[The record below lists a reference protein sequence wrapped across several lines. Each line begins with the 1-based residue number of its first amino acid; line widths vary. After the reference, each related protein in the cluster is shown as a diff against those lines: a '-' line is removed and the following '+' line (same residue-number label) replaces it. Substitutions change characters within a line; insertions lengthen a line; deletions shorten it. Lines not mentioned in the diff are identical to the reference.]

1 MRKIKTLFYELIWDV
16 QTNPRRWLSR
26 LVFFL
31 GPFWMYIMAEILNGN
46 NPFTSL
52 ELWRVCWNIAW
63 YFVFFL
69 FFWLLCSARRSLSSI
84 VAGIFCFLF
93 ATVNHYVLRF
103 RGTALF
109 PIDFLSWHTAAN
121 VAGGYDYTPDAR
133 LWIALAM
140 LAFYIL
146 CVLLTREKDAKRAGW
161 RLRLPAGVALAAF
174 LFAYFCTGLLPS
186 FNIYAEQWL
195 TQKNGFVFN
204 FMTAL
209 RYSFVSEPDGYDLE
223 QVEQF
228 KLDYIQSLSERDD
241 GDADEDEAA
250 EEPVNIIL
258 IMNESWADLSVYPNY
273 SSNVDTMAN
282 INELDENTI
291 SGYLYSPVAGGGTA
305 NVEYEVLTGNPYLFL
320 PGGTVAYQLFID
332 SDSPCLAEV
341 SRADSSYAFHPY
353 LSSGWNRIQAYEYLG
368 FDNQLYQEDVEEP
381 YYVRKYISD
390 ESSFDTITDITEQEE
405 GSTFVFNVTMQNHS
419 GYAQG
424 WNNLPRSASFTG
436 ELTGVSSSA
445 EQYLNLTVL
454 TDEAFAELVEY
465 YEQCDEPTII
475 AMFGDHQPPLSDDFF
490 EKLIGKASSEL
501 DDEERMTKYLVPFV
515 VWANYDIP
523 EDENVVMSSNYF
535 GVYFS
540 ELAGMEQTPYM
551 EFISDVA
558 EKLPVIHKLGYIN
571 DEGEFI
577 DSRAELDDEESGL
590 LDMYEKLAYNYLFDR
605 RQGDEFFEGTH

>member
-1 MRKIKTLFYELIWDV
+1 MRKIKTLFCELIWDI
-16 QTNPRRWLSR
+16 QTNTRCWLSR

-52 ELWRVCWNIAW
+52 ELWRVAWNIVW

-69 FFWLLCSARRSLSSI
+69 FFWLVCAARRSLASI
-84 VAGIFCFLF
+84 MAGTFCFLF

-121 VAGGYDYTPDAR
+121 VADGYDYTPDTR
-133 LWIALAM
+133 LWIALGM
-140 LAFYIL
+140 LALYIL
-146 CVLLTREKDAKRAGW
+146 CVLLTREKDARRASW
-161 RLRLPAGVALAAF
+161 RLRLPAGIVLAAF
-174 LFAYFCTGLLPS
+174 LFSYFCTGLLPY

-209 RYSFVSEPDGYDLE
+209 RYSFASEPDGYDLE
-223 QVEQF
+223 EVEQF
-228 KLDYIQSLSERDD
+228 KLDYMQKLSARE
-241 GDADEDEAA
+241 DEDNEDEDAT
-250 EEPVNIIL
+250 EPVNIIL
-258 IMNESWADLSVYPNY
+258 IMNESWADLSVYSNY
-273 SSNVDTMAN
+273 SANVDTMAN
-282 INELDENTI
+282 INGLDENTI

-332 SDSPCLAEV
+332 SDSPCLAEA
-341 SRADSSYAFHPY
+341 SNTDASYAFHPY
-353 LSSGWNRIQAYEYLG
+353 RSSGWNRVQAYEYLG
-368 FDNQLYQEDVEEP
+368 FDNQLYQEDVAEP

-390 ESSFDTITDITEQEE
+390 KSSFDTITDITEQEE

-419 GYAQG
+419 GYSQG
-424 WNNLPRSASFTG
+424 WNNLPRSGSFTG
-436 ELTGVSSSA
+436 DLAGVSSSA
-445 EQYLNLTVL
+445 DQYLNLTVL

-465 YEQCDEPTII
+465 YKDCDEPTII
-475 AMFGDHQPPLSDDFF
+475 AMFGDHQPPLSNDFF
-490 EKLIGKASSEL
+490 EKLMGKASSEL

-515 VWANYDIP
+515 VWANYEIP
-523 EDENVVMSSNYF
+523 EEENVVMSSNYF

-577 DSRAELDDEESGL
+577 DSRAELDEEESGL

-605 RQGDEFFEGTH
+605 EQGDEFFEGKQ